1 MKDRRKQIINE
12 NYPLGGMLLTPFFL
26 GFGIYLI
33 IESNILSVNSKEMLY
48 AVLSENAIVLCGGMV
63 FIAAF
68 LLILIS
74 FVLNVIIKPKKEI
87 LYFYDIED
95 NTGIF
100 INKKGKKFKTLDCQ
114 KEPKKYYYVL
124 KTKDLIYEVLEEC
137 NEIIDTWDKE
147 IKKSYW
153 FNLYTPMGFHEDILL
168 LPLLYMVLIPG
179 IIIPGIL
186 SIIMTKGYGKIFGI
200 IYISFPMFYLIY
212 DLIYKLKQNKSQN
225 VIYKLNK
232 FHEIFYDFLPFVCQL
247 IALAIIII
255 LMFYTKDTF
264 SKIMFLPF
272 LILSILSTLAA
283 LGKSLKN
290 TKLEKIF
297 IKIFCLIFFTFWF
310 GLLTIYLVKN
320 SFNINNLIHTI
331 PFWILGIFAFYKSV
345 IKK

>member
-12 NYPLGGMLLTPFFL
+12 NYPLGGMLLIPLFL
-26 GFGIYLI
+26 CFGIYCI

-63 FIAAF
+63 FIAAV
-68 LLILIS
+68 LLISIS

-95 NTGIF
+95 NTSIF

-137 NEIIDTWDKE
+137 NEIIDDWDKE

-153 FNLYTPMGFHEDILL
+153 FNFYTPMGFHEDILL
-168 LPLLYMVLIPG
+168 LPLLYVFL
-179 IIIPGIL
+179 IPGIL

-200 IYISFPMFYLIY
+200 IYISYLMFYLIY
-212 DLIYKLKQNKSQN
+212 DLIYKLNQNKSQN

-272 LILSILSTLAA
+272 LILIILSTLST

-297 IKIFCLIFFTFWF
+297 IKIFGLIFFTFWF
-310 GLLTIYLVKN
+310 GSLTIYLVKN
-320 SFNINNLIHTI
+320 SFNINDLIYTI
-331 PFWILGIFAFYKSV
+331 PFWIVGIFACYVFV
-345 IKK
+345 IKE

>member
-26 GFGIYLI
+26 GFGIYCI

-48 AVLSENAIVLCGGMV
+48 AVLSKNTIVLCGGMV

-153 FNLYTPMGFHEDILL
+153 FNLYTPMGFSEGILL
-168 LPLLYMVLIPG
+168 LPLLYVFLIL
-179 IIIPGIL
+179 GIL

-200 IYISFPMFYLIY
+200 IYISFPIFYLIY

-232 FHEIFYDFLPFVCQL
+232 FHEIFFDFLPLVCQL

-272 LILSILSTLAA
+272 LILIIISTLAT

-297 IKIFCLIFFTFWF
+297 IKIFGLIFFTFWF
-310 GLLTIYLVKN
+310 GSLTIYLVKN
-320 SFNINNLIHTI
+320 SFNINDLIYTI
-331 PFWILGIFAFYKSV
+331 PFWIVGIFAFYEFV